1 MSVFLPKEH
10 KIPFIFNLLQSAV
23 APRPIAFVSTVNEK
37 NEVNLAPFSFFNL
50 FSANPPVLIFSPS
63 RRVRD
68 NTTKHTL
75 QNIQKVPECVIN
87 AVSYNIVEQV
97 NLASTEY
104 PEGVNEFIKAGFTEE
119 PSLYVKP
126 PRVKESPVQM
136 ECKVKQIIPI
146 AELPGSGNLVIC
158 EVIAIHVR
166 EDIPVLEN
174 GGILPDTLQLV
185 SRLGLDFYGKAYGD
199 ALFELAKPLS
209 TIGIGIDAIPEP
221 IRNSEILSGNDLGK
235 LGNVA
240 NMPSAEEAR
249 VFVEQNNFQ
258 QQDKTTLHH
267 LAKSLLA
274 QNKVQDAWKVLVYSL
289 EK

>member
-10 KIPFIFNLLQSAV
+10 KIPFIFNLLQSAI
-23 APRPIAFVSTVNEK
+23 APRPIAFVSTINEK
-37 NEVNLAPFSFFNL
+37 GQPNLSPFSFFNL
-50 FSANPPVLIFSPS
+50 FSANPPVVVFSPS

-75 QNIQKVPECVIN
+75 QNVQQIPECVIN
-87 AVSYNIVEQV
+87 VVSYNMVEQV

-136 ECKVKQIIPI
+136 ECKIKQIIPI

-166 EDIPVLEN
+166 KDIPVMEN
-174 GGILPDTLQLV
+174 GAILPDKLQLV
-185 SRLGLDFYGKAYGD
+185 SRLGLDYYGKAYGD
-199 ALFELAKPLS
+199 ALFEIAKPLS
-209 TIGIGIDAIPEP
+209 TLGIGIDAIPEP
-221 IRNSEILSGNDLGK
+221 IRYSEILTGNDLGK

-240 NMPSAEEAR
+240 QIPDIEEAKA
-249 VFVEQNNFQ
+249 FVQTNNYQNE
-258 QQDKTTLHH
+258 DKNNLHT
-267 LAKSLLA
+267 LAKALLSE
-274 QNKVQDAWKVLVYSL
+274 NKVQEAWKVLVYSL

>member
-1 MSVFLPKEH
+1 MSVFIPKEH

-23 APRPIAFVSTVNEK
+23 APRPIAFVSTINEK
-37 NEVNLAPFSFFNL
+37 GQVNLSPFSFFNL
-50 FSANPPVLIFSPS
+50 FSVNPPMVIFSPS

-68 NTTKHTL
+68 NTIKHTL
-75 QNIQKVPECVIN
+75 KNVEEIPECVVN
-87 AVSYNIVEQV
+87 VVSYDMVEQV

-104 PEGVNEFIKAGFTEE
+104 PEGINEFIKAGFTEKK
-119 PSLYVKP
+119 SLYVRP

-146 AELPGSGNLVIC
+146 AELPGSGNLVLC
-158 EVIAIHVR
+158 EIVAIHVR

-174 GGILPDTLQLV
+174 GAILPDKLQLV
-185 SRLGLDFYGKAYGD
+185 SRLGLDYYGKAYGD

-221 IRNSEILSGNDLGK
+221 IRHSEVLTGNDLGK
-235 LGNVA
+235 LGNVSQI
-240 NMPSAEEAR
+240 PSIEEAKE
-249 VFVEQNNFQ
+249 FIQANNYTHSST
-258 QQDKTTLHH
+258 KEWHT
-267 LAKSLLA
+267 LAKHLLS

>member
-23 APRPIAFVSTVNEK
+23 APRPIAFVSTINEK
-37 NEVNLAPFSFFNL
+37 GQVNLSPFSFFNL

-75 QNIQKVPECVIN
+75 ANVQKTAECVIN
-87 AVSYNIVEQV
+87 VVSYDMVEQV
-97 NLASTEY
+97 NLASAEY
-104 PEGVNEFIKAGFTEE
+104 PEGVNEFIKSGFTEE
-119 PSLYVKP
+119 PSLYIKP

-146 AELPGSGNLVIC
+146 AELPGSGNLVLC

-166 EDIPVLEN
+166 ENIPVLEN
-174 GGILPDTLQLV
+174 GAILPDKLQLV
-185 SRLGLDFYGKAYGD
+185 SRLGLDYYGKAYGES
-199 ALFELAKPLS
+199 LFELSKPLA
-209 TIGIGIDAIPEP
+209 TLGIGVDAIPEP
-221 IRNSEILSGNDLGK
+221 IRNSEILTGNNLGK

-240 NMPSAEEAR
+240 QIPGLEEANE
-249 VFVEQNNFQ
+249 FVQANNYT
-258 QQDKTTLHH
+258 DKDKNSLHA
-267 LAKSLLA
+267 LAKNLLNE
-274 QNKVQDAWKVLVYSL
+274 NKVQEAWKVLVYSL
-289 EK
+289 QK

>member
-1 MSVFLPKEH
+1 MAVFIPKEQ
-10 KIPFIFNLLQSAV
+10 KVPFVFNLLQSSV

-37 NEVNLAPFSFFNL
+37 GEVNLAPFSFFNI
-50 FSANPPVLIFSPS
+50 FSVNPPILIFSPS

-75 QNIQKVPECVIN
+75 ENVQKISECVIN
-87 AVSYNIVEQV
+87 VVSYEMVEQV

-119 PSLYVKP
+119 RSLYVKP

-136 ECKVKQIIPI
+136 ECKVRQIIPI

-174 GGILPDTLQLV
+174 GAILPDTLRLV
-185 SRLGLDFYGKAYGD
+185 SRLGLDYYGKAYGEC
-199 ALFELAKPLS
+199 LFEVAKPLGS
-209 TIGIGIDAIPEP
+209 MGIGIDAIPEP

-240 NMPSAEEAR
+240 QIPTVQDAKT
-249 VFVEQNNFQ
+249 FVEAHNYQNHN
-258 QQDKTTLHH
+258 KENLHK
-267 LAKSLLA
+267 LAKTLLS
-274 QNKVQDAWKVLVYSL
+274 QNKVQEAWNILVYSL
-289 EK
+289 GK

>member
-1 MSVFLPKEH
+1 MAVFFPKEH
-10 KIPFIFNLLQSAV
+10 KVPFVFNLLQSSI
-23 APRPIAFVSTVNEK
+23 APRPIAFVSTINEK
-37 NEVNLAPFSFFNL
+37 GQVNLSPFSFFNL
-50 FSANPPVLIFSPS
+50 FSVNPPMVIFSPS

-68 NTTKHTL
+68 NTIKDTL
-75 QNIQKVPECVIN
+75 KNVQKVPECVIN
-87 AVSYNIVEQV
+87 VVSYDMVEQV

-119 PSLYVKP
+119 KSLQVRP
-126 PRVKESPVQM
+126 PRVKEAPVQM
-136 ECKVKQIIPI
+136 ECEVKQIIPI
-146 AELPGSGNLVIC
+146 AELPGSGNLVLC
-158 EVIAIHVR
+158 QVIAIHVR

-174 GGILPDTLQLV
+174 GAILPDKLQLV
-185 SRLGLDFYGKAYGD
+185 SRLGLDYYGKAYGD

-221 IRNSEILSGNDLGK
+221 IRHSEVLTGNDLGR

-240 NMPSAEEAR
+240 QIPSVQEANE
-249 VFVEQNNFQ
+249 FIQANNYTHNST
-258 QQDKTTLHH
+258 KEWHT
-267 LAKSLLA
+267 LAKHLLS